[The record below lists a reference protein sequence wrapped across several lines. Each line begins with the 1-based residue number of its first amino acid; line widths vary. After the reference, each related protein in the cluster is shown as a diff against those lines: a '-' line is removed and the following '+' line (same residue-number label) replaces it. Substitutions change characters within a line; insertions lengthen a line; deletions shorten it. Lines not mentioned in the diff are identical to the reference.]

1 MSSSLDSTVDIEAAR
16 RRISGLVVRSP
27 LIPSAFLTEATGFEV
42 FLKLESIQP
51 TGSFKVRGAAA
62 KMLAVSE
69 SARRQGVVTASTGN
83 HGRAVAYMARRL
95 GIPATVCIAASVP
108 AGKVAPLRDLGARV
122 EVVGDTQAAA
132 LDRACQIEATEGA
145 LFVHPFDDLD
155 VIAGQGTI
163 AAEIVEDLPGVA
175 TVVVPLSGGGLMA
188 GVATGMGRLV
198 PSAALVGVSMTR
210 GPMMAMSVEAGRP
223 VEVAEEPTLADS
235 LRGGIG
241 LGNRHTFE
249 IVRRLVDSVVLV
261 DEDAIWEAMRL
272 LMEQH
277 RLVVEGAG
285 AVGVAAAMEGALG
298 QTSGPVAIVISGA
311 NVELDH
317 LAALLAGDL
326 LPTR

>member
-1 MSSSLDSTVDIEAAR
+1 
-16 RRISGLVVRSP
+16 
-27 LIPSAFLTEATGFEV
+27 
-42 FLKLESIQP
+42 
-51 TGSFKVRGAAA
+51 
-62 KMLAVSE
+62 
-69 SARRQGVVTASTGN
+69 
-83 HGRAVAYMARRL
+83 
-95 GIPATVCIAASVP
+95 
-108 AGKVAPLRDLGARV
+108 
-122 EVVGDTQAAA
+122 
-132 LDRACQIEATEGA
+132 
-145 LFVHPFDDLD
+145 
-155 VIAGQGTI
+155 
-163 AAEIVEDLPGVA
+163 
-175 TVVVPLSGGGLMA
+175 
-188 GVATGMGRLV
+188 
-198 PSAALVGVSMTR
+198 
-210 GPMMAMSVEAGRP
+210 MMAMSVEAGRP

-277 RLVVEGAG
+277 RLVVEGAA